1 MINFSRGKEDNRF
14 NINNPSLRT
23 WNKVERYFYIRIRV
37 RIFRQF
43 IRYIYIYNNFENRG
57 CNIKNARWIIICT
70 VLIHI
75 QFYLLD
81 ILFII
86 LRFN

>member
-43 IRYIYIYNNFENRG
+43 IRYIYIY
-57 CNIKNARWIIICT
+57 IIISKT
-70 VLIHI
+70 ADV
-75 QFYLLD
+75 
-81 ILFII
+81 I
-86 LRFN
+86 LRTHVGSSFARF